1 MEECDLQYASGLIV
15 FVVVLR
21 VVGLGSI
28 WSILSLWVC
37 FELRKK
43 RT

>member
-1 MEECDLQYASGLIV
+1 MEECDLQYASSLNG

-28 WSILSLWVC
+28 WEQ
-37 FELRKK
+37 FEFVGVF
-43 RT
+43 